1 MFPAPN
7 AAAGAAWKR
16 RSRHRMDNT
25 VLKVEIVLDAMSIAK
40 SNLTIGSSFTQL
52 YTGTLWSY
60 TQFAD
65 VYGM

>member
-1 MFPAPN
+1 
-7 AAAGAAWKR
+7 
-16 RSRHRMDNT
+16 MDNT